1 MRMRKLARIWMEPL
15 LRVNESAIASS
26 FSMAAASRWWWGWAD
41 WWGTGVDIAGMPVGV
56 ADVDVAVVGVDV
68 VGAVVVAVVV
78 VAPWT
83 AASVD
88 EGTGLFDG
96 CVEGSLPVDTGLP
109 ELLPL

>member
-1 MRMRKLARIWMEPL
+1 MEPL
-15 LRVNESAIASS
+15 LRVNESAIA
-26 FSMAAASRWWWGWAD
+26 GGGGGGGVGG
-41 WWGTGVDIAGMPVGV
+41 GTGVDIAGMPVGV